1 MAATCCAVCQFRAI
15 SEFIMEQPRA
25 GGLLAIGINSFFVP
39 MSLRQET
46 SGAGEL

>member
-1 MAATCCAVCQFRAI
+1 
-15 SEFIMEQPRA
+15 MEQPRA
-25 GGLLAIGINSFFVP
+25 GGLLAIGINPFFLP